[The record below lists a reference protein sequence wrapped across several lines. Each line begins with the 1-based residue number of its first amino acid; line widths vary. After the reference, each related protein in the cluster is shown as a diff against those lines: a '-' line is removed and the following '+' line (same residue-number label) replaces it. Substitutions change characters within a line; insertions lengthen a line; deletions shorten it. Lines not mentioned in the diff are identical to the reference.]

1 MSTKRTVA
9 IAVVVVVVVM
19 ATLIGMAVVIG
30 VLLSA
35 ENPMLDL
42 TCELVSQITSCS

>member
-42 TCELVSQITSCS
+42 TCELVSHLISCI